1 MAGGIRR
8 SIDDVAYVECRII
21 RHARLPIRCRG
32 AYRMAMPQIKDH
44 WTVADRDALPDDGNR
59 YEVIDGELFVSPAPA
74 LRHQQAVGVLY
85 RIVADYLD
93 REHVGYVFVA
103 PADVVFS
110 PTRGVQPD
118 VLVLPL
124 ANGRRP
130 EHFDDV
136 RHVLLAVEVLSPSTA
151 RADRVAK
158 RRLYREEKVDEYWIV
173 DLDARTF
180 ERSTPAD
187 PMVEVLADVLEWR
200 PADSAAPL
208 SIDLPSYFTRVLD
221 T

>member
-1 MAGGIRR
+1 
-8 SIDDVAYVECRII
+8 
-21 RHARLPIRCRG
+21 
-32 AYRMAMPQIKDH
+32 MAMPQLKDR
-44 WTVADRDALPDDGNR
+44 WTVAERDALPDDGNR
-59 YEVIDGELFVSPAPA
+59 YEVIDGELFVSPAPT
-74 LRHQQAVGVLY
+74 LRHQAAIGVLY
-85 RIVADYLD
+85 RMLAEYLD
-93 REHVGYVFVA
+93 RERVGYAFVA

-124 ANGRRP
+124 ASGRRP

-158 RRLYREEKVDEYWIV
+158 RRLFREEKVDEYWIV

-187 PMVEVLADVLEWR
+187 ARVEVLAEQIEWQPRHATTRLAIDVGAYVAR
-200 PADSAAPL
+200 V
-208 SIDLPSYFTRVLD
+208 IDG
-221 T
+221 

>member
-1 MAGGIRR
+1 
-8 SIDDVAYVECRII
+8 
-21 RHARLPIRCRG
+21 
-32 AYRMAMPQIKDH
+32 MAMPQLKDH
-44 WTVADRDALPDDGNR
+44 WTVAERDALPDDGNR
-59 YEVIDGELFVSPAPA
+59 YEVIDGALFVSPAPT
-74 LRHQQAVGVLY
+74 LRHQAAIGVLY
-85 RIVADYLD
+85 RLIAEYLD
-93 REHVGYVFVA
+93 RERVGYVFMA

-110 PTRGVQPD
+110 PSRGVQPD

-130 EHFDDV
+130 EHFDEV

-158 RRLYREEKVDEYWIV
+158 RRLYREEHVDEYWIV

-187 PMVEVLADVLEWR
+187 ARVEVLADRLDWHPVN
-200 PADSAAPL
+200 AATPL
-208 SIDLPSYFTRVLD
+208 SIDISSYFTRVID
-221 T
+221 G